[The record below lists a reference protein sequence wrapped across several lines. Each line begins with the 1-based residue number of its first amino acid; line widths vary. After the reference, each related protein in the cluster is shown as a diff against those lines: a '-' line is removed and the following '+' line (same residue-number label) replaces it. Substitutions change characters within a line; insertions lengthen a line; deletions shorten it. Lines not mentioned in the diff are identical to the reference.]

1 MANIYSI
8 PLSDIVSEFN
18 LDFFYKSS
26 DFDKIH
32 VTVDEV
38 SRPGLHLAGF
48 FDHFEPMRIYVCGT
62 VEVAYLQKLS
72 SEERSII
79 FDHFLSYMCPALIFR
94 AASSRRRNASRWRR
108 NIM

>member
-48 FDHFEPMRIYVCGT
+48 FDHFEPMRNDVC
-62 VEVAYLQKLS
+62 
-72 SEERSII
+72 
-79 FDHFLSYMCPALIFR
+79 
-94 AASSRRRNASRWRR
+94 AASGSFSRSSIPASRALHTASSLKFMATSET
-108 NIM
+108 NLLKI

>member
-72 SEERSII
+72 SE
-79 FDHFLSYMCPALIFR
+79 
-94 AASSRRRNASRWRR
+94 
-108 NIM
+108 